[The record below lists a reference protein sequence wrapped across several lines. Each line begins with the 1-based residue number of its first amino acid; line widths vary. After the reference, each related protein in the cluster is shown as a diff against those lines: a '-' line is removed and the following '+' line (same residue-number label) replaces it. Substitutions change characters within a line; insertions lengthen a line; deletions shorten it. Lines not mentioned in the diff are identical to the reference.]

1 MVRNPS
7 FLSIDPVNSVLLA
20 PKRGVIMNAK
30 RKIEVF
36 SVGCPACE
44 ETIELVNRVLK
55 PKKAGRK
62 SKKQE
67 N

>member
-7 FLSIDPVNSVLLA
+7 FLSIDPVNSALLA
-20 PKRGVIMNAK
+20 PKRDVIMSAK

-36 SVGCPACE
+36 SMGCPACE